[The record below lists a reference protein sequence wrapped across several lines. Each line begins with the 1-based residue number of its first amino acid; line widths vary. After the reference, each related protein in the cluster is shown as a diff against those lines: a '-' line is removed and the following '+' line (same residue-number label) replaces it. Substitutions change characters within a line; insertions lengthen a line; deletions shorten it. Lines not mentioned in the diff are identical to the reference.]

1 VKAILSNCD
10 RGQRDTTMDKTED
23 KKKKQKKIHGTVV
36 KVTDENVEE
45 VAKDLVEKFRKL
57 RRERKGH

>member
-1 VKAILSNCD
+1 
-10 RGQRDTTMDKTED
+10 MDKDED
-23 KKKKQKKIHGTVV
+23 KKKPKKIHGTLV

-57 RRERKGH
+57 RREQKGH

>member
-1 VKAILSNCD
+1 
-10 RGQRDTTMDKTED
+10 MDKTED